1 MIPTLTTSRENTAA
15 AMGVPKR
22 AENAALMPHIMEPFS
37 DGVADAAA
45 ELQSGALPSGRTTA
59 KVGNQCGQENQRSH
73 PQRNFVAGVDG
84 GQDEICSGVL
94 LFQQSAVEGDDDD
107 GPNRKQK
114 QKLRMQNA
122 QLGNQI

>member
-1 MIPTLTTSRENTAA
+1 
-15 AMGVPKR
+15 
-22 AENAALMPHIMEPFS
+22 MEPFS